1 MLEDAKIIELFFARS
16 EFAIKELDTKY
27 GKVCY
32 KIAYNILSDHLDSEE
47 CVNDAYLGTWNAIP
61 PQRPNPLLAFVCKIV
76 RNISIMRHR
85 TNTAMK
91 RNSSYDI
98 AMSEIEQS
106 IVDPDT
112 VEDTMEAK
120 ALARIIE
127 RFLDTLTE
135 ENRVIFMRRY
145 WFSDS
150 YADISKLTGFTEK
163 NISVRLTRIRN
174 NLRNYLVK
182 EGVLL

>member
-1 MLEDAKIIELFFARS
+1 MDDEKIVELFFARS
-16 EFAIKELDTKY
+16 ERAIRELDTKY

-32 KIAYNILSDHLDSEE
+32 SISYNILNNNLDAEE

-61 PQRPNPLLAFVCKIV
+61 PQKPNPLLAFVCKIV
-76 RNISIMRHR
+76 RNLSIMRHR
-85 TNTAMK
+85 ANTAMK

-98 AMSEIEQS
+98 AMEEIAHCIAAS
-106 IVDPDT
+106 DS
-112 VEDTMEAK
+112 VERELEAK

-127 RFLDTLTE
+127 QFLDTLTV

-150 YADISKLTGFTEK
+150 YADIAKMTGLTEK
-163 NISVRLTRIRN
+163 NISVRLTRTRKQM
-174 NLRNYLVK
+174 RDYLEK
-182 EGVLL
+182 EGVLV

>member
-1 MLEDAKIIELFFARS
+1 MDDEKIIELFFARS
-16 EFAIKELDTKY
+16 ERAIRELDTKY

-32 KIAYNILSDHLDSEE
+32 SISYNILNNNLDAEE

-61 PQRPNPLLAFVCKIV
+61 PQKPNPLLAFVCKIV
-76 RNISIMRHR
+76 RNLSIMRHR
-85 TNTAMK
+85 ANTAMK

-98 AMSEIEQS
+98 AMSEIENCIAGS
-106 IVDPDT
+106 DS
-112 VEDTMEAK
+112 VEQELEAK

-127 RFLDTLTE
+127 QFLDTLTE

-150 YADISKLTGFTEK
+150 YADIAKVTGLTEK
-163 NISVRLTRIRN
+163 NISVRLTRTRKQM
-174 NLRNYLVK
+174 RDYLVK
-182 EGVLL
+182 EGVLV